1 MITFNEL
8 EQNNNIQELISSTF
22 DMDLDLSGNWGY
34 GEEDATVINALAN
47 NMPANQMEH
56 MITTIRAH
64 LEMNITQE
72 KENRYGGVN
81 ANEKAREVIENDGF
95 VYHKVSYEITGI
107 KEDLYNAFIK
117 EYKAGY
123 ENESLDLNEHFSKR
137 KEATL
142 IREVVHY
149 FEMSQIK

>member
-1 MITFNEL
+1 MIIFKEL
-8 EQNNNIQELISSTF
+8 EENSNIKELISSTF
-22 DMDLDLSGNWGY
+22 DVALDLSGSWGY
-34 GEEDATVINALAN
+34 QKENATVIHALAN
-47 NMPANQMEH
+47 NMPLNQMQH

-72 KENRYGGVN
+72 KENRYAGVN
-81 ANEKAREVIENDGF
+81 ANEKAREVIEHDGNT
-95 VYHKVSYEITGI
+95 YHKISYELTGI
-107 KEDLYNAFIK
+107 KEALYNAFIK

-123 ENESLDLNEHFSKR
+123 ENESLDLSEHFQRR

-149 FEMSQIK
+149 FEVSQVK

>member
-34 GEEDATVINALAN
+34 VQEDATVINALAN